1 MLNQLFMRKTL
12 LAPIKPQLAVKFLL
26 LLLSLGITAPVLAQ
40 AEKPAAQTDDKAQ
53 QIIQSALQ
61 AMGGDRYL
69 TVKTSIGRG
78 LFTEFAGGVSQVPV
92 KFVDYIS
99 YPGKERTEFSGR
111 ARLIQTNVNESGW
124 IYDQA
129 ALTIKDQSPAQV
141 EDFKMAM
148 RVGIEN
154 LLRGWWRSQGATLSY
169 VGRREATVGRRN
181 ETVRLTY
188 PDGFWVE
195 YEFSADTH
203 LPAKVLFVKKQP
215 NRDTEEMDEIK
226 EEDRLAKMI
235 TIDGITAPFVI
246 DHYRNGIQ
254 TSRIGYD
261 SMEYNKPLA
270 DSLFAK
276 PANIKAI
283 K

>member
-1 MLNQLFMRKTL
+1 M
-12 LAPIKPQLAVKFLL
+12 KPQTIFLL
-26 LLLSLGITAPVLAQ
+26 VLILLSGLISTVS
-40 AEKPAAQTDDKAQ
+40 AQTDQSAAKRDDKAE
-53 QIIQSALQ
+53 QIIHSALQ

-69 TVKTSIGRG
+69 TVKTTIGRG
-78 LFTEFAGGVSQVPV
+78 LFTEFADGVSQVPV
-92 KFVDYIS
+92 KFLDYIS
-99 YPGKERTEFSGR
+99 YPDKERTEFSGK
-111 ARLIQTNVNESGW
+111 ARLIQTNAGDGGW

-129 ALTIKDQSPAQV
+129 ALTLKDQSPAQV
-141 EDFKMAM
+141 EDFKMAV

-154 LLRGWWRSQGATLSY
+154 LLRGGWRSQGATLSY
-169 VGRREATVGRRN
+169 VGRREATIGRRN

-188 PDGFWVE
+188 PDGFWIE
-195 YEFSADTH
+195 YEFSAETH
-203 LPAKVLFVKKQP
+203 LPAKVLFVRKYK
-215 NRDTEEMDEIK
+215 NRDTEEMEEVK

-235 TIDGITAPFVI
+235 TIDGITAPFII

-254 TSRIGYD
+254 TSRIGFD
-261 SMEYNKPLA
+261 SVEYNKPLA